1 MLKGKKPIWKATYLL
16 YDFNSVT
23 TWKWQSQKITVRRS
37 LIARGLKR
45 WMCTAQR
52 IFKALSTMHN
62 TKMVD
67 IRLFVQ
73 ATECLKPKMS
83 AKINY
88 GLCWWC
94 FNVDSFTVR
103 KEPLGWNI
111 LIIRGSIQDQGQVIY
126 GNSLYLQ
133 CCWEPQAVLKI
144 KICIKNCCDI

>member
-23 TWKWQSQKITVRRS
+23 IWKWQSQKITVRRS

-67 IRLFVQ
+67 IRLIVQ

-126 GNSLYLQ
+126 GNSLYCLFSF
-133 CCWEPQAVLKI
+133 CMNLKFL
-144 KICIKNCCDI
+144 